1 MVRKITVAFE
11 DSVFGDG
18 DIAIEEVTL
27 IAPDIIVEHD
37 YDGGTAF
44 RIIDGVKDDQDEI
57 KIDLPYNKLAFF
69 KESFEDIDMEWL
81 AKASFLDVVRMVA
94 K

>member
-1 MVRKITVAFE
+1 MVRKITVLFE
-11 DSVFGDG
+11 DSVCGD
-18 DIAIEEVTL
+18 DDVEIQQVTL

-44 RIIDGVKDDQDEI
+44 RIIENVKDDQTEI
-57 KIDLPYNKLAFF
+57 KIDLPYNKLAFI

-81 AKASFLDVVRMVA
+81 SKASFLDVVRMIA

>member
-1 MVRKITVAFE
+1 MVRKITVLFE
-11 DSVFGDG
+11 DSIWGGGDV
-18 DIAIEEVTL
+18 AVEEVSL

-44 RIIDGVKDDQDEI
+44 RIIDEVKDDQTEI
-57 KIDLPYNKLAFF
+57 KIDLPYNKLAFI
-69 KESFEDIDMEWL
+69 KESFKDIDMEWL
-81 AKASFLDVVRMVA
+81 SKASFLDVVRMVA